1 MKSKRDDEINKSIL
15 EWLLVKNYK
24 TSAEIFMQETN
35 LQISDATKGNK
46 LDKKWGTILSL
57 QKKISDLEI
66 Q

>member
-35 LQISDATKGNK
+35 LQISD
-46 LDKKWGTILSL
+46 LYRKKYLI
-57 QKKISDLEI
+57 QKFK
-66 Q
+66 

>member
-1 MKSKRDDEINKSIL
+1 MKIKRDDEINKSIL